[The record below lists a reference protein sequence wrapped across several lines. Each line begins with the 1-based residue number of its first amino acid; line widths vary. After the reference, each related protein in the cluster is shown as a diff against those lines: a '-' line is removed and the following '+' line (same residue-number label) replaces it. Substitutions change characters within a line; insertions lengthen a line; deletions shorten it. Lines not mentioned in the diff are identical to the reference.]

1 MNYENIN
8 RRQIIAFDFDGTL
21 CTNAYPGI
29 GEPNLR
35 VIEYA
40 LTRQREGA
48 ILILWT
54 CRTGERL
61 REAIEWCRNQG
72 LIFDAVNDNA
82 DVVKGVFG
90 DNGRKIFAHLYV
102 DDRSITPNELQH
114 VYSR

>member
-1 MNYENIN
+1 MNCENIN

-21 CTNAYPGI
+21 CTNAYPRI
-29 GEPNLR
+29 GEPNSH

-40 LTRQREGA
+40 LARQKEGA

-54 CRTGERL
+54 CRTDNRL
-61 REAIEWCRNQG
+61 EEAVEWCRNQG

-82 DVVKGVFG
+82 DVVKCVFG